1 MIMMGRRASF
11 LLSKTSIKTILAYTN
26 FYTSSSAYQSRYYH
40 CNTYACHNRDK
51 QNNNNDEEISHPLT
65 GKRDYLMNTNI
76 DGIPG
81 IKTGGE
87 KMVLVYT
94 CKICNTRSMKKIS
107 KQGYYHGVVIIRCA
121 TCKSQHLIAD
131 NIGIVEEK
139 GWNIEQYVRNIES
152 NINGNKVKV
161 ITDENVTELTYDD
174 IVGKS

>member
-1 MIMMGRRASF
+1 
-11 LLSKTSIKTILAYTN
+11 
-26 FYTSSSAYQSRYYH
+26 
-40 CNTYACHNRDK
+40 
-51 QNNNNDEEISHPLT
+51 
-65 GKRDYLMNTNI
+65 MNTNI